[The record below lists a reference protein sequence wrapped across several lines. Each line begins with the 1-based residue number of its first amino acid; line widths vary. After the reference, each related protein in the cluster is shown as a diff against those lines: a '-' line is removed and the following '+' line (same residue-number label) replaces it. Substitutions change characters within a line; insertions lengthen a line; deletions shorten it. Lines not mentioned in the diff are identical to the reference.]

1 MEDMNALTAVLSR
14 TESELRRL
22 EGRQETLEKEHV
34 DIIRRTEAA
43 VGDAET
49 LAQLKI
55 ETEWVAEAKRENDR
69 LIAQTTKQLGELEE
83 TIAMQIQNDM
93 T

>member
-1 MEDMNALTAVLSR
+1 MEDMNALRAALAR
-14 TESELRRL
+14 TESAFRGLSEKR
-22 EGRQETLEKEHV
+22 ETLEQERAE
-34 DIIRRTEAA
+34 IIRRTEAA
-43 VGDAET
+43 AGDTET

-55 ETEWVAEAKRENDR
+55 ETEWVTEAKRENDR
-69 LIAQTTKQLGELEE
+69 LIAQTTKRLGELEE

>member
-1 MEDMNALTAVLSR
+1 MEDMNALRAALAR
-14 TESELRRL
+14 TESAFRGLGEKR
-22 EGRQETLEKEHV
+22 ETLEQERAE
-34 DIIRRTEAA
+34 ILRRTEAA
-43 VGDAET
+43 AGDTET

-69 LIAQTTKQLGELEE
+69 LIAQTTKRLGELEE
-83 TIAMQIQNDM
+83 TIAMQRQSDM